1 MFEKLKDNIQE
12 TQDIVKKL
20 VDGNM
25 TYYKLWIFKVI
36 VRSASSLLQLLLIGI
51 LLVMVLVFISI
62 AAAISIGYAFDNYA
76 LGFLIIGGLYLL
88 MTFIVFAIRSKIEKP
103 IIKAL
108 SEILYNDED

>member
-12 TQDIVKKL
+12 TQDTIKEL

-25 TYYKLWIFKVI
+25 AYYKLWVFKVI
-36 VRSASSLLQLLLIGI
+36 VRSVSSLFQLLLIGI

-76 LGFLIIGGLYLL
+76 LGFLIIGVVYLL
-88 MTFIVFAIRSKIEKP
+88 MTLVVFAIRSKIEKP
-103 IIKAL
+103 IIKTL